1 MSLAMLVRF
10 VEFLPLPPQAETLPT
25 LSHTSCVWR
34 TSRHIA
40 PKPKK
45 NGQRARALPDLVPDT
60 GSDSFARALP

>member
-1 MSLAMLVRF
+1 MPVLFYKFA
-10 VEFLPLPPQAETLPT
+10 LPPQAETLPT
-25 LSHTSCVWR
+25 LSHTSCAWR

-45 NGQRARALPDLVPDT
+45 NGQRAKALPDLVPDT